1 MTFGHPE
8 KQGLYDPANEHDACG
23 VGFVADLKG
32 RKSHQILR
40 RALDVLINLTHR
52 GATGADPETGD
63 GAGVLLQLPDDF
75 FRQEA
80 AALEFA
86 LPPVGQYGVA
96 MVFLARDVV
105 QQNWEIQV
113 LEKAVEECGQGVLGW
128 RDVPIDITKI
138 GPIARGG
145 MPIVRQLFV
154 SAAQGLSQDDFE
166 ERLYLARRLAEKRVG
181 SRKRQFHIPSF
192 SSRTIVYKGL
202 LLAHQIEG
210 FYADLSEES
219 VKTALALVHQRYS
232 TNTFPT
238 WDLAQPFRYMAHNGE
253 INTLRGNINWM
264 HARERSL
271 HNQRLGDDLPKLL
284 PLLTPGASDSA
295 IFDNAFEF
303 LVQSGRG
310 LSQGMMMMIPQ
321 AWDNEPHMDPA
332 LRAFYQFHSHLL
344 EPWDGPACIAFT
356 DGRKIGAILDRNGLR
371 PARYMLTKDG
381 VLVLASEAG
390 VLEVSAE
397 EVERK
402 GQLQPGRIFLVD
414 TENGHVVED
423 EQIKKTV
430 ASQHPYEQWVERR
443 LLRLKDLAPL
453 DELASAA
460 AQPMDA
466 IQLKKLQRVFG
477 YTLEDLSKVL
487 PPMASQAKGAMGSMG
502 NDAAL
507 ACLSD
512 GSRLLYHYFKQVFA
526 QVTNPPID
534 PIRER
539 LVMSLVSTLGR
550 LGNLGETAP
559 SSDALLHLERPLID
573 EKELK
578 QIQASTCLKTRQL
591 STLYRVS
598 EGAEGLRSA
607 LEDLCLGAEAAVN
620 AGTEILV
627 LTDRAVNRQ
636 LAAIPALLALSAVH
650 QHLVKTETRTQ
661 CGLIVDTGEA
671 REAGHF
677 ALLLG
682 YGASAICPHL
692 ALETL
697 REIVDDATYV
707 PEGLRYKT
715 AVDNYFTAID
725 KELLKIFAKMGIS
738 TLQSYQGAQL
748 FEAIGLSGELV
759 NNYFS
764 GTPSRVSG
772 IGLEV
777 IAEETKLRHQQG
789 FDPVPP
795 QSHELEAG
803 GLYHWRRQ
811 GERHAFSPQAI
822 AKLQHAVQRGCF
834 KTYQEFSQIIGGAEN
849 CTLRGLFQFRFVEV
863 PLSLDEIE
871 PASEIVKRFCTGAM
885 SYGSISREA
894 HENLAIAMNRLGG
907 KSNTGEG
914 GEDAERFSPDADGES
929 RRSAIKQVAS
939 GRFGVTSWY
948 LVNADEIQIKMA
960 QGAKPGEGGQLPGY
974 KVDEVISRLRHSTPG
989 VGLISP
995 PPHHD
1000 IYSIEDLAQLI
1011 HDLKNANNRAR
1022 ISVKL
1027 VAETGV
1033 GTVAAGV
1040 AKGKADTVLISG
1052 HDGGTGASPL
1062 TSIKYAGSPWEIGLA
1077 ETQQTL
1083 VLNDLR
1089 GRIRVQVDGG
1099 LKTGRDVVIGALLG
1113 AEEFGFSTAPLV
1125 TQGCI
1130 MMRACHLNTCPVGIA
1145 TQNKA
1150 LRKKFQ
1156 GNADHLVKYF
1166 MFVAEEV
1173 RLLMARL
1180 GFRHLDE
1187 MVGQV
1192 DRLDVRPAIDHWK
1205 ARGLDFSKILYRPQ
1219 VAHAVSWY
1227 QRQDHGLAGALDN
1240 TLIQECKS
1248 ALERGESVAIR
1259 SPIRNINRSVG
1270 VMLGAEVSRQHG
1282 ADGLPDDTIRLT
1294 FDGVAGQ
1301 SLAAFLPRGISITVE
1316 GEANDYV
1323 GKGLSGG
1330 KVVVRVAK
1338 GTTFDPAQN
1347 IIVGNVV
1354 LYGATSGEAYFGGRA
1369 GERFCVRNSGANAVV
1384 EGIGDHGCEYMTGG
1398 RVLILGSV
1406 GRNFAA
1412 GMSGG
1417 IAYVF
1422 DEQQKL
1428 ADCCNMEM
1436 VELETLDADG
1446 GTDDEETVIGLLRRH
1461 VLHTESQ
1468 QAGRLLAEFDAHKA
1482 SIVKVMP
1489 REYKRVLQGRKEARC
1504 ANG

>member
-1 MTFGHPE
+1 MNSGLPAQ
-8 KQGLYDPANEHDACG
+8 QGLYDPGNEHDACG
-23 VGFVADLKG
+23 VGFVVDVKG

-40 RALDVLINLTHR
+40 KALDVLINLTHR

-63 GAGVLLQLPDDF
+63 GAGVLLQIPDRF

-80 AALEFA
+80 VSLGFT
-86 LPPVGQYGVA
+86 LPAEGFYGVA
-96 MVFLARDVV
+96 MTFLARDVV
-105 QQNWEIQV
+105 QQQWEIQV
-113 LEKAVEECGQGVLGW
+113 LEKAVEECGQRVLGW
-128 RDVPIDITKI
+128 RDVPVDLTKI
-138 GPIARGG
+138 GPLARGN

-154 SAAQGLSQDDFE
+154 GAAEGFSQDRFE
-166 ERLYLARRLAEKRVG
+166 ERLYVSRRLAEKRVG
-181 SRKRQFHIPSF
+181 PRKRQFHIPSF

-202 LLAHQIEG
+202 LLARQIPG
-210 FYADLSEES
+210 FYPDLNEPA
-219 VKTALALVHQRYS
+219 VQTALALVHQRYS

-253 INTLRGNINWM
+253 INALRGNVNWM

-271 HNQRLGDDLPKLL
+271 HNERLGDDLPKVL
-284 PLLTPGASDSA
+284 PLLMQGGSDSA

-303 LVQSGRG
+303 LVQSGREMP
-310 LSQGMMMMIPQ
+310 QGMMMIPQ
-321 AWDNEPHMDPA
+321 AWDNEPQMDPA

-356 DGRKIGAILDRNGLR
+356 DGRSIGAILDRNGLR
-371 PARYMLTKDG
+371 PARYTLTKDG
-381 VLVLASEAG
+381 LLVLASEAG
-390 VLEVSAE
+390 VLEIAPE
-397 EVERK
+397 DVERN

-414 TENGHVVED
+414 TESGRIIED
-423 EQIKKTV
+423 EQIKATI
-430 ASQHPYEQWVERR
+430 ANAHPYEQWVAQR
-443 LLRLKDLAPL
+443 LVKLPDLVPSKSSAESSAPPTDKKALRK
-453 DELASAA
+453 
-460 AQPMDA
+460 MH
-466 IQLKKLQRVFG
+466 RVFG
-477 YTLEDLSKVL
+477 YTREDLSKIL
-487 PPMASQAKGAMGSMG
+487 PPMVATAKGAMGSMG

-512 GSRLLYHYFKQVFA
+512 GSRLLYHYFKQLFA

-539 LVMSLVSTLGR
+539 LVMSLVSTLGAQ
-550 LGNLGETAP
+550 GNLGETAP
-559 SSDALLHLERPLID
+559 STDALLHLHRPLID
-573 EKELK
+573 DGQL
-578 QIQASTCLKTRQL
+578 QLIQGSTRLKTRRL
-591 STLYRVS
+591 SMLYRIT
-598 EGAEGLRSA
+598 EGGEGLASA
-607 LEDLCLGAEAAVN
+607 LEDLCRGAEQAVN
-620 AGTEILV
+620 GGAEILI
-627 LTDRAVNRQ
+627 LSDRAVNKQ
-636 LAAIPALLALSAVH
+636 LGALPALLALSAVH
-650 QHLVKTETRTQ
+650 QHLVKTEIRTR
-661 CGLIVDTGEA
+661 CGIIVDTGEA

-682 YGASAICPHL
+682 YGASAICPYI
-692 ALETL
+692 ALESI
-697 REIVDDATYV
+697 REIVDEATYV
-707 PEGLRYKT
+707 PEGLTYE
-715 AVDNYFTAID
+715 AGIENYFTAID
-725 KELLKIFAKMGIS
+725 KELLKILAKMGIA

-748 FEAIGLSGELV
+748 FEAVGLSRELV
-759 NNYFS
+759 GTYFG

-777 IAEETKLRHQQG
+777 IAAETKMRHDKA
-789 FDPVPP
+789 F
-795 QSHELEAG
+795 ELSSAHDTEIDSG
-803 GLYHWRRQ
+803 GDYHWRRD
-811 GERHAFSPQAI
+811 GERHAFSPDAV
-822 AKLQHAVQRGCF
+822 AKLQHAVQRNCF
-834 KTYQEFSQIIGGAEN
+834 KTYQEFSQIVGSAEN

-863 PLSLDEIE
+863 PLPLDQIE

-885 SYGSISREA
+885 SYGSISKEA

-914 GEDAERFSPDADGES
+914 GEDAERFTPDADGDS

-1027 VAETGV
+1027 VAENGV

-1062 TSIKYAGSPWEIGLA
+1062 TSIKFAGAPWEIGLA

-1083 VLNDLR
+1083 VLNNLR

-1113 AEEFGFSTAPLV
+1113 AEEFGFATAPLI

-1145 TQNKA
+1145 TQNKV
-1150 LRKKFQ
+1150 LRKKFR
-1156 GNADHLVKYF
+1156 GNADHLVNYF

-1180 GFRHLDE
+1180 GFRRLDE

-1192 DRLDVRPAIDHWK
+1192 DLLDVRPGVNHWK
-1205 ARGLDFSKILYRPQ
+1205 ARGLDFSKILHRPQ
-1219 VAHAVSWY
+1219 VAHAISWY
-1227 QRQDHGLAGALDN
+1227 QLQDHGLDKALDN
-1240 TLIQECKS
+1240 RLIEEAKS
-1248 ALERGESVAIR
+1248 ALDRGEGVEIR

-1270 VMLGAEVSRQHG
+1270 VMLGAEVSRRHG
-1282 ADGLPDDTIRLT
+1282 ADGLPEDTIRLT
-1294 FDGVAGQ
+1294 FEGVAGQ
-1301 SLAAFLPRGISITVE
+1301 SLAAFLPRGMTITVE

-1330 KVVVRVAK
+1330 KVIVRVAQ
-1338 GTTFDPAQN
+1338 GATFDPAQN

-1369 GERFCVRNSGANAVV
+1369 GERFCVRNSGASAVA

-1398 RVLILGSV
+1398 RVLILGTV

-1417 IAYVF
+1417 IAYVL
-1422 DEQQKL
+1422 DEGGEL
-1428 ADCCNMEM
+1428 AGRCNMEM
-1436 VELETLDADG
+1436 VELEALDAD
-1446 GTDDEETVIGLLRRH
+1446 DEAQVFKLLSRH
-1461 VLHTESQ
+1461 LLYTQSR
-1468 QAGRLLAEFDAHKA
+1468 QAGRLLDEFEARKGQ
-1482 SIVKVMP
+1482 IIKVMP
-1489 REYKRVLQGRKEARC
+1489 IEYKRVLLAAQSKGG